1 MRLKQRVALVTGA
14 GAGIG
19 RGVARRLASEGAA
32 LWLADIDAELV
43 EDAAAEIRRDFGVE
57 AGFVRADVGERQQVD
72 AMVAGALA
80 RFGRV
85 DVLVN
90 NAWGRRPGQR
100 GVARVET
107 VSDLDTDWALRI
119 GTHAALWAMQAVFPG
134 MQARAWG
141 RVINM
146 CSLNGVNAH
155 PFSVD
160 YNMAKEALRTLTR
173 TAARE
178 WAPYGICCN
187 AICPGAAT
195 DAYKKYAAA
204 QPDNAA
210 AMLRANPMGRMGDPE
225 ADIGSVALF
234 LASDDCRYL
243 TGNTLFVDGG
253 SHINGVPWLPQ
264 SPAHAPGLGNAGVQR
279 SDT

>member
-1 MRLKQRVALVTGA
+1 MRMTERVALVTGA
-14 GAGIG
+14 AAGIG
-19 RGVARRLASEGAA
+19 KGVARRFASEGAR
-32 LWLADIDAELV
+32 LWLSDIQVDAGEQVAADI
-43 EDAAAEIRRDFGVE
+43 RKDFGTEVSF
-57 AGFVRADVGERQQVD
+57 GRADVSQRQEVD
-72 AMVAGALA
+72 AMVQAALA

-90 NAWGRRPGQR
+90 NAWGPRPGRR
-100 GVARVET
+100 GYSRVET
-107 VSDLDTDWALRI
+107 LDELDMDWALRI
-119 GTHAALWAMQAVFPG
+119 GSSAALWAMQSVFAG
-134 MQARAWG
+134 MRERRWG

-195 DAYKKYAAA
+195 EAYQKFAAA

-210 AMLRANPMGRMGDPE
+210 AMLKLNPMGRMGDPE
-225 ADIGSVALF
+225 TDIGSVAVF
-234 LASDDCRYL
+234 LASEDCRYL

-253 SHINGVPWLPQ
+253 SHINGVPWFPQ
-264 SPAHAPGLGNAGVQR
+264 PPASGT
-279 SDT
+279 S

>member
-1 MRLKQRVALVTGA
+1 MKRLQDRVALITGA
-14 GAGIG
+14 AAGIG
-19 RGVARRLASEGAA
+19 KGVARRFAAEGAA
-32 LWLADIDAELV
+32 LWMADVNADGL
-43 EDAAAEIRRDFGVE
+43 AAAAVEIAGEFGVE
-57 AGFVRADVGERQQVD
+57 VGFAPVDVSERGQVD
-72 AMVAGALA
+72 AMAAAALE

-90 NAWGRRPGQR
+90 NAWGLRPGNKR
-100 GVARVET
+100 GFPRVESMDDT
-107 VSDLDTDWALRI
+107 DTDWALRM
-119 GTHAALWAMQAVFPG
+119 GVRSALWAMQAVFPG
-134 MQARAWG
+134 MKARGWG

-155 PFSVD
+155 PYSAD

-178 WAPYGICCN
+178 WASFGICCN

-195 DAYKKYAAA
+195 EAYKKFATA

-210 AMLRANPMGRMGDPE
+210 AMLRLNPMGYMGDPE
-225 ADIGSVALF
+225 RDIGGAALF
-234 LASDDCRYL
+234 LASEDCRYV

-264 SPAHAPGLGNAGVQR
+264 QQATR
-279 SDT
+279 SD

>member
-1 MRLKQRVALVTGA
+1 MRLTNKVALVTGA

-19 RGVARRLASEGAA
+19 KGVARRYAAEGAA
-32 LWLADIDAELV
+32 LWLADVNGLALEAV
-43 EDAAAEIRRDFGVE
+43 AAEIERDFGV
-57 AGFVRADVGERQQVD
+57 AVHYATADVSEHAQVD
-72 AMVAGALA
+72 AMVNAALA
-80 RFGRV
+80 EFGRV

-90 NAWGRRPGQR
+90 NAWGRRPGQP
-100 GVARVET
+100 AFTRVET
-107 VSDLDTDWALRI
+107 LADADVDWALRI
-119 GTHAALWAMQAVFPG
+119 GTQAALWAMQAVFPG
-134 MQARAWG
+134 MRERGWG
-141 RVINM
+141 RVVNM

-155 PFSVD
+155 PYSVD

-178 WAPYGICCN
+178 WAVYGICCN
-187 AICPGAAT
+187 AICPAAAT
-195 DAYKKYAAA
+195 DAYQRYATA

-210 AMLRANPMGRMGDPE
+210 AMLKLNPMGRMGDPE

-253 SHINGVPWLPQ
+253 SHINGVPWMPQ
-264 SPAHAPGLGNAGVQR
+264 PASPRGHT
-279 SDT
+279 S

>member
-1 MRLKQRVALVTGA
+1 MRLKERVALVTGA
-14 GAGIG
+14 AAGIG
-19 RGVARRLASEGAA
+19 LGVARRMASEGAS
-32 LWLADIDAELV
+32 LWLADVNEAAGE
-43 EDAAAEIRRDFGVE
+43 AAAQTIRQDFGV
-57 AGFVRADVGERQQVD
+57 AVGFVRADVSQRLEVQ
-72 AMVAGALA
+72 AMVDGALA
-80 RFGRV
+80 RFERV

-100 GVARVET
+100 GVSRVET
-107 VSDLDTDWALRI
+107 VSELDADWALRI

-134 MQARAWG
+134 MRERGWG

-146 CSLNGVNAH
+146 CSLNGMNAH

-195 DAYKKYAAA
+195 EAYKQYAAV
-204 QPDNAA
+204 QPENAA

-234 LASDDCRYL
+234 LASEDCRYL

-264 SPAHAPGLGNAGVQR
+264 AAPAPAA
-279 SDT
+279 SS

>member
-1 MRLKQRVALVTGA
+1 MRMQGRVALVTGA
-14 GAGIG
+14 AAGIG
-19 RGVARRLASEGAA
+19 KGVARRYASEGAS
-32 LWLADIDAELV
+32 LWLSDINAEGG
-43 EDAAAEIRRDFGVE
+43 EHAAAEIRNDFGVE
-57 AGFVRADVGERQQVD
+57 VGFGCADVSERVAVD
-72 AMVAGALA
+72 AMVQAALKQ
-80 RFGRV
+80 FGRV

-90 NAWGRRPGQR
+90 NAWGSRPGRR
-100 GVARVET
+100 GYSRVET
-107 VSDLDTDWALRI
+107 LDDLDIEWALRL
-119 GTHAALWAMQAVFPG
+119 GSRAALWAMQAVFPG
-134 MQARAWG
+134 MRERRWG

-195 DAYKKYAAA
+195 EAYQKFAAA

-210 AMLRANPMGRMGDPE
+210 AMLKLNPMGRMGDPE

-253 SHINGVPWLPQ
+253 SHINGVPWFPE
-264 SPAHAPGLGNAGVQR
+264 PPETKAR
-279 SDT
+279 

>member
-1 MRLKQRVALVTGA
+1 MRMNGRVVLVTGA
-14 GAGIG
+14 AAGIG
-19 RGVARRLASEGAA
+19 KGVARRLASEGAA
-32 LWLADIDAELV
+32 LWLADIHADAGEH
-43 EDAAAEIRRDFGVE
+43 AAAEIRNDFGVE
-57 AGFVRADVGERQQVD
+57 VGFGRADVSERAEVD
-72 AMVAGALA
+72 AMVQAALG

-90 NAWGRRPGQR
+90 NAWGARPGRR
-100 GVARVET
+100 GYSRVET
-107 VSDLDTDWALRI
+107 LDDLDIEWALRL
-119 GTHAALWAMQAVFPG
+119 GSRAALWAMQAVFPG
-134 MQARAWG
+134 MRERHWG

-178 WAPYGICCN
+178 WAPHGICCN

-195 DAYKKYAAA
+195 EAYQKFAAA

-210 AMLRANPMGRMGDPE
+210 AMLKLNPMGRMGDPE

-253 SHINGVPWLPQ
+253 SHINGVPWFPEPPV
-264 SPAHAPGLGNAGVQR
+264 SRTA
-279 SDT
+279 

>member
-1 MRLKQRVALVTGA
+1 MRLHGKVALITGA

-19 RGVARRLASEGAA
+19 KGVARRFASEGATLCLSDINAEACEQLAHTLRDEFDVQVQASRCDVTVREEVDA
-32 LWLADIDAELV
+32 LVRSAQQH
-43 EDAAAEIRRDFGVE
+43 
-57 AGFVRADVGERQQVD
+57 AGQVD
-72 AMVAGALA
+72 I
-80 RFGRV
+80 
-85 DVLVN
+85 LVN
-90 NAWGRRPGQR
+90 NAWGQRPGRR
-100 GVARVET
+100 GFSRVET
-107 VSDLDTDWALRI
+107 QEDVDVDWAMNMAPK
-119 GTHAALWAMQAVFPG
+119 AALWAMQAAFPG
-134 MQARAWG
+134 MRERGWG

-195 DAYKKYAAA
+195 EAYQKYAAA

-210 AMLRANPMGRMGDPE
+210 AMLKLNPMGRMGDPE
-225 ADIGSVALF
+225 HDIGSVALF

-253 SHINGVPWLPQ
+253 SHINGVPWLPNPEGQ
-264 SPAHAPGLGNAGVQR
+264 GR
-279 SDT
+279 

>member
-1 MRLKQRVALVTGA
+1 MRLQDRVALVTGA

-19 RGVARRLASEGAA
+19 AGVARRLAADGAA
-32 LWLADIDAELV
+32 LWLADLRADAV
-43 EDAAAEIRRDFGVE
+43 EAVAAQIGRDFGAEV
-57 AGFVRADVGERQQVD
+57 GWSRSDVGERDQVL
-72 AMVAGALA
+72 AMVQAAQA

-90 NAWGRRPGQR
+90 NAWGPRPGSRR
-100 GVARVET
+100 GFARIE
-107 VSDLDTDWALRI
+107 SLDDQDADWALRI
-119 GTHAALWAMQAVFPG
+119 GARSALWAMQAVFPG
-134 MQARAWG
+134 MRSRGWG
-141 RVINM
+141 RVVNM

-155 PFSVD
+155 PYSGD

-173 TAARE
+173 SAARE

-187 AICPGAAT
+187 AVCPAAAT
-195 DAYKKYAAA
+195 EAYRRFAAA

-210 AMLRANPMGRMGDPE
+210 AMLRLNPMGYMGDPE
-225 ADIGSVALF
+225 RDIGAVVLF
-234 LASDDCRYL
+234 LASEDSRYL

-264 SPAHAPGLGNAGVQR
+264 APA
-279 SDT
+279 

>member
-1 MRLKQRVALVTGA
+1 MRLTGKVALVTGA
-14 GAGIG
+14 SAGIG
-19 RGVARRLASEGAA
+19 KGVARRLASEGAD
-32 LWLADIDAELV
+32 LWLADINAGAGEEV
-43 EDAAAEIRRDFGVE
+43 AHQIQRDFGVGVSFGRTDVSE
-57 AGFVRADVGERQQVD
+57 RAEVE
-72 AMVAGALA
+72 AMVQAALV

-85 DVLVN
+85 DILVN
-90 NAWGRRPGQR
+90 NAWGPRPGRR
-100 GVARVET
+100 GHSRLET
-107 VSDLDTDWALRI
+107 QDDADVDWALRI
-119 GTHAALWAMQAVFPG
+119 GTRTALWAMQAVFPG
-134 MQARAWG
+134 MRERRWG

-178 WAPYGICCN
+178 WAPHGICCN

-195 DAYKKYAAA
+195 EAYQKFAVA

-210 AMLRANPMGRMGDPE
+210 AMLKLNPMGRMGDPE

-234 LASDDCRYL
+234 LASEDCRYL

-253 SHINGVPWLPQ
+253 SHINGVPWFPELPP
-264 SPAHAPGLGNAGVQR
+264 SP
-279 SDT
+279 

>member
-1 MRLKQRVALVTGA
+1 MRMKGRVALVTGA
-14 GAGIG
+14 AAGIG
-19 RGVARRLASEGAA
+19 KGVARRYASEGAS
-32 LWLADIDAELV
+32 LCLSDINAEGG
-43 EDAAAEIRRDFGVE
+43 EHTATEIRNDFGVE
-57 AGFVRADVGERQQVD
+57 VGFIRADVSERASVD
-72 AMVAGALA
+72 AMVQAALA
-80 RFGRV
+80 QFGRV

-90 NAWGRRPGQR
+90 NAWGSRPGRR
-100 GVARVET
+100 GYSRVET
-107 VSDLDTDWALRI
+107 LDDLDVEWALRL
-119 GTHAALWAMQAVFPG
+119 GSRAALWAMQAVFPG
-134 MQARAWG
+134 MRERRWG

-155 PFSVD
+155 PFSLD

-178 WAPYGICCN
+178 WAPHGICCN

-195 DAYKKYAAA
+195 EAYQKFAAA

-210 AMLRANPMGRMGDPE
+210 AMLKLNPMGRMGDPE

-234 LASDDCRYL
+234 LASEDCRYL

-253 SHINGVPWLPQ
+253 SHINGVPWFPEP
-264 SPAHAPGLGNAGVQR
+264 PA
-279 SDT
+279 SDAKALTAA

>member
-1 MRLKQRVALVTGA
+1 MRLNAKVALVTGA

-19 RGVARRLASEGAA
+19 KGVARRLASEGAA
-32 LWLADIDAELV
+32 LWLADIHSEAV
-43 EDAAAEIRRDFGVE
+43 QQAAAEIGRDFGAQVGFGRTDVSERAEVE
-57 AGFVRADVGERQQVD
+57 A
-72 AMVAGALA
+72 MVQAALA

-85 DVLVN
+85 DILVN
-90 NAWGRRPGQR
+90 NAWGPPPGRRGYS
-100 GVARVET
+100 RVET
-107 VSDLDTDWALRI
+107 QDDADLDWALRV
-119 GTHAALWAMQAVFPG
+119 GSRAALWAMQAVFPG
-134 MQARAWG
+134 MRERRWG

-155 PFSVD
+155 PFSLD

-178 WAPYGICCN
+178 WAPHGICCN
-187 AICPGAAT
+187 ALCPAAAT
-195 DAYKKYAAA
+195 EAYRKFATA

-210 AMLRANPMGRMGDPE
+210 ALLRLNPMGRMGDAE

-234 LASDDCRYL
+234 LASEDCRYL

-253 SHINGVPWLPQ
+253 SHINGVPWFPEP
-264 SPAHAPGLGNAGVQR
+264 PAGQPAAPA
-279 SDT
+279 